1 MAQAPRVTVRLGAS
15 ARRLPAT
22 KAFVAI
28 LGLAALA
35 AGPGALAASP
45 SPISTAPSVAAP
57 TASQRPDPTGIPVP
71 SPFGTPF
78 FDGLVTGDEQPFQ
91 LSSLLGHPTFVYFGY
106 THCPDVC
113 PATLGELFQ
122 VFEAVPDARAV
133 FVTIDPERDTPAFL
147 SEWAE
152 YLPAQL
158 TPVTGAPLAIRTV
171 ADAWGARYAKVETT
185 SANGYGMS
193 HTAEV
198 YLVDPDGNLV
208 ARYPFGTPA
217 QTFIGDL
224 AAFTG

>member
-1 MAQAPRVTVRLGAS
+1 MPQAPRVTVRLGAT

-22 KAFVAI
+22 KAFAAI
-28 LGLAALA
+28 LGLAALV
-35 AGPGALAASP
+35 AGPGALAVSP
-45 SPISTAPSVAAP
+45 SPAPPAESLVPASTP
-57 TASQRPDPTGIPVP
+57 RPDPTGIPVP

-78 FDGLVTGDEQPFQ
+78 FDGLVTGDEQPFE

-122 VFEAVPDARAV
+122 VFEAVPEARAV

-158 TPVTGAPLAIRTV
+158 TPVTGAPMAIRAV

-198 YLVDPDGNLV
+198 YLVDPAGNLV

-217 QTFIGDL
+217 QTFIDDL
-224 AAFTG
+224 TGSTG